1 MRASTRRTHRIAVLA
16 GAVTLPL
23 AAACGPAIS
32 SRDSGPRPDREE
44 KMVNVGYGQQE
55 ADHVIG
61 STSTLDEESIRNV
74 RAGRVEQLLEGRIP
88 GLQVISTGRGYALR
102 IRGVGSML
110 ASNEPLVVVDGMPVQ
125 AFGTPGGLG
134 WINPRDVE
142 RIDVLKDASS
152 TSIYGSRGANGVILI
167 TTRRPR

>member
-1 MRASTRRTHRIAVLA
+1 MQLSTRRLHHIALVA
-16 GAVTLPL
+16 SAATIPL
-23 AAACGPAIS
+23 AVACAPAMS
-32 SRDSGPRPDREE
+32 SGERSPRPEE
-44 KMVNVGYGQQE
+44 AEERINVGYGE
-55 ADHVIG
+55 LDEDDVIG
-61 STSTLDEESIRNV
+61 STSSLDAERIRNLRV
-74 RAGRVEQLLEGRIP
+74 GRVEQLLEGRIP

-102 IRGVGSML
+102 IRGVGSLL

-134 WINPRDVE
+134 WINPADIE

-152 TSIYGSRGANGVILI
+152 TAIYGSRGANGVILI

>member
-1 MRASTRRTHRIAVLA
+1 MQSRTRRTHRMAALA
-16 GAVTLPL
+16 GALALPL

-32 SRDSGPRPDREE
+32 SRDGGLQPEPAE
-44 KMVNVGYGQQE
+44 KMVNLGYGQQA

-61 STSTLDEESIRNV
+61 STSSLDEESIRNV
-74 RAGRVEQLLEGRIP
+74 RVGRVEQLLEGRIP

-134 WINPRDVE
+134 WINPGDIE